1 MTSEHVLRV
10 TVGQSSARSATG
22 YSLRSSAA
30 SETRPAKDEPLVM
43 ERWVSSVRLGEAP
56 GGIAPCRDAVTGLRY
71 SGPHSTSDNSEE
83 RAGESVV
90 D

>member
-30 SETRPAKDEPLVM
+30 SETRPAKDEILVM
-43 ERWVSSVRLGEAP
+43 ERWVPSVRLDEAP
-56 GGIAPCRDAVTGLRY
+56 GGIAPCRDASHRSPLLVGRCTRRE
-71 SGPHSTSDNSEE
+71 SG
-83 RAGESVV
+83 RVGG
-90 D
+90 

>member
-1 MTSEHVLRV
+1 MTSEHAIRV
-10 TVGQSSARSATG
+10 TVGQSSARSAAG

-30 SETRPAKDEPLVM
+30 SETRPAKDEYLVM
-43 ERWVSSVRLGEAP
+43 ERGCLPSVWMRPRVGSLPTATQSPVSATRGPLH
-56 GGIAPCRDAVTGLRY
+56 
-71 SGPHSTSDNSEE
+71 SGE

>member
-1 MTSEHVLRV
+1 MTSEHVVRV
-10 TVGQSSARSATG
+10 TVGRSSARSATG

-56 GGIAPCRDAVTGLRY
+56 GGIAPCHAAVTGLRY
-71 SGPHSTSDNSEE
+71 SGPLHSEE